1 MDMAEP
7 ILPAR
12 DETATK
18 YISFEDSI
26 AIKCMLQY
34 IDFEGLTDGRS
45 IRNILAKIAPRKLVC
60 VLDGVVLA
68 EIQSVLSASN
78 LPFILIDHRSWH
90 AASNRA
96 SLCCAQERDT
106 IHQRCIYA

>member
-1 MDMAEP
+1 MYCLMLYVKLLLTIFCRQDVDMDMTEP

-12 DETATK
+12 DEFPTK
-18 YISFEDSI
+18 YISFDQSI

-60 VLDGVVLA
+60 TCHYWVKAD
-68 EIQSVLSASN
+68 
-78 LPFILIDHRSWH
+78 R
-90 AASNRA
+90 
-96 SLCCAQERDT
+96 LCLWSCL
-106 IHQRCIYA
+106 HYHLHV